1 MNWRKLPVQLIQA
14 RPIST
19 IQAALVPVSD
29 RARQANLGTNDTG

>member
-19 IQAALVPVSD
+19 IPGGAGAGQRSSAAGQPWH
-29 RARQANLGTNDTG
+29 